1 MPATGHN
8 QPIACFQAELV
19 NTAFSPHRHSVYTL
33 ALTRR
38 GVQAFDY
45 RGATR
50 HARPGDAV
58 ILHPDEI
65 HDGRPVDETG
75 FGYAAITLAPEH
87 VSDLRPGP
95 LPHISGGVSSDAR
108 IRAAILAC
116 LQAGASADADAAG
129 WSHRLTELVLAMDAI
144 SDTTD
149 SRPAPDRGAV
159 ERARRFILD
168 RAETAPGMA
177 ELETVSGLDRW
188 RLSRDFRQV
197 LGTSPYRY
205 WQMARLDRAR
215 ALVENGHALADTA
228 YACGFADQAHFTRQ
242 FRQAYG
248 LSPRRWQTLLASPQ
262 SACTIF
268 Q

>member
-1 MPATGHN
+1 MSEYPDSP
-8 QPIACFQAELV
+8 PIRCFRADV
-19 NTAFSPHRHSVYTL
+19 VDTAFSPHRHSVYTL

-38 GVQAFDY
+38 GIQAFDY
-45 RGATR
+45 RGETR

-75 FGYAAITLAPEH
+75 FGYAALTLPPEY
-87 VSDLRPGP
+87 VAALRPGP
-95 LPHISGGVSSDAR
+95 LPHIAGGVSGDRR
-108 IRAAILAC
+108 IRAAIGAC
-116 LQAGASADADAAG
+116 LQADEAG
-129 WSHRLTELVLAMDAI
+129 NDEPEARSHRLTELVLALDAI
-144 SDTTD
+144 SDTPPF
-149 SRPAPDRGAV
+149 RPAPDRDAV
-159 ERARRFILD
+159 ERARRHILD
-168 RAETAPGMA
+168 QAETAPSMA
-177 ELETVSGLDRW
+177 RLETVSGLDRW

-205 WQMARLDRAR
+205 WQMQRLDRAR
-215 ALVENGHALADTA
+215 VLIAGGTGLADTA

-248 LSPRRWQTLLASPQ
+248 LTPRRWQILMSGEPRR
-262 SACTIF
+262 TIV